1 MATIKQRIDT
11 VTDNVIGGKSD
22 IASAITDIGVPATS
36 AETFNSLANKIKQTQ
51 DGKYVSTTYDRAW
64 YMSSGRNEGITG
76 IEPLYNPGFENFTFL
91 VSKTEQNAFIVPEF
105 NFAITNGQSFSDYE
119 IDFVVDTMEW
129 EESSVPSF
137 LKFEYL
143 SNTGIYVSYDGS
155 NIPNN
160 KIYNVLLKPVI
171 YYDEDN
177 FENGRR
183 WFYITFR
190 NKEMEVIQRNH

>member
-1 MATIKQRIDT
+1 
-11 VTDNVIGGKSD
+11 
-22 IASAITDIGVPATS
+22 
-36 AETFNSLANKIKQTQ
+36 
-51 DGKYVSTTYDRAW
+51 
-64 YMSSGRNEGITG
+64 MSSGRNEGITG
-76 IEPLYNPGFENFTFL
+76 IEPLYNPGFNNFTFL
-91 VSKTEQNAFIVPEF
+91 VSKTEQDAFIVPEF

-190 NKEMEVIQRNH
+190 NKEMEVIQRNN

>member
-51 DGKYVSTTYDRAW
+51 DGKYVSIAIKDGIGFDRDEQN
-64 YMSSGRNEGITG
+64 SGITG
-76 IEPLYNPGFENFTFL
+76 IRQMYKPPYMKYDFP
-91 VSKTEQNAFIVPEF
+91 VAKTEQEAFIVPEF
-105 NFAITNGQSFSDYE
+105 SFAITNGSAFSNYE
-119 IDFVVDTMEW
+119 FDIQCDTMEW

-137 LKFEYL
+137 LKFDYL
-143 SNTGIYVSYDGS
+143 SNTGIYISYDGS
-155 NIPNN
+155 TIPNN
-160 KIYNVLLKPVI
+160 KIYNVLLKPIV
-171 YYDEDN
+171 YYDDN
-177 FENGRR
+177 DFESGRR

-190 NKEMEVIQRNH
+190 SESLAPVETT

>member
-64 YMSSGRNEGITG
+64 YMSSGRNENITG
-76 IEPLYNPGFENFTFL
+76 IEPLYNPGFDNFTFL
-91 VSKTEQNAFIVPEF
+91 VSKTEQDAFIVPEF
-105 NFAITNGQSFSDYE
+105 NFAITNGQSFSDYK

-190 NKEMEVIQRNH
+190 NKEMEVIQKNN

>member
-1 MATIKQRIDT
+1 MDK
-11 VTDNVIGGKSD
+11 
-22 IASAITDIGVPATS
+22 
-36 AETFNSLANKIKQTQ
+36 
-51 DGKYVSTTYDRAW
+51 
-64 YMSSGRNEGITG
+64 
-76 IEPLYNPGFENFTFL
+76 
-91 VSKTEQNAFIVPEF
+91 
-105 NFAITNGQSFSDYE
+105 SFSDYE

-190 NKEMEVIQRNH
+190 NKEMEVIQKNN